1 MPRSGLMS
9 LKISPNRPRHAR
21 TVRIVVFLLAGL
33 LVANLAT
40 GHAWAQKDDDKGKGN
55 DDKQDKKEKGGG
67 RDDDEKDDDEKSRE
81 NRGRD
86 QDEENDES
94 EDDSPPPAPSI
105 GSGQSGASPQQ
116 QPQSPPAAPP
126 AELERALGDSL
137 AATDGFDTLTDS
149 GRAVSDSVR
158 LSETGQPELK
168 APAEVSLQSAIQL
181 GDRPAIFGVVG
192 IPETP
197 VITVTST
204 QVLYVVSV
212 TIGVETRGETAKEA
226 AEANAELMNKV
237 IAALKGLGIADDQIS
252 TSWYSVNPVYEW
264 RSPPCIEIYPQPPE
278 CAPKSEITGYSASNS
293 VTITLDADEDAGK
306 VIDEAVAAGAT
317 NVNGAYFFV
326 SAERQEEVRNSLIEE
341 AIANARG
348 RADKAAAAVEMQV
361 TGVKSISLNDV
372 SFPVFYKDFAEGA
385 STPVLPGQQEVSM
398 TVQVTFV
405 MS

>member
-1 MPRSGLMS
+1 MSYPTGNKKVLGL
-9 LKISPNRPRHAR
+9 IAG
-21 TVRIVVFLLAGL
+21 ILAMG
-33 LVANLAT
+33 LVAASIAGGQALSAAAQQNAEEPIPVDLGCPT
-40 GHAWAQKDDDKGKGN
+40 GA
-55 DDKQDKKEKGGG
+55 EVC
-67 RDDDEKDDDEKSRE
+67 
-81 NRGRD
+81 
-86 QDEENDES
+86 EE
-94 EDDSPPPAPSI
+94 
-105 GSGQSGASPQQ
+105 
-116 QPQSPPAAPP
+116 
-126 AELERALGDSL
+126 
-137 AATDGFDTLTDS
+137 
-149 GRAVSDSVR
+149 
-158 LSETGQPELK
+158 
-168 APAEVSLQSAIQL
+168 AEVSTSGTA
-181 GDRPAIFGVVG
+181 
-192 IPETP
+192 
-197 VITVTST
+197 TVS
-204 QVLYVVSV
+204 VNPDKVSV

-226 AEANAELMNKV
+226 AEANAELINKV

-293 VTITLDADEDAGK
+293 VTVTLDADEDAGK

-398 TVQVTFV
+398 TVQATFV

>member
-1 MPRSGLMS
+1 MSYPTGNKKVLGL
-9 LKISPNRPRHAR
+9 IAG
-21 TVRIVVFLLAGL
+21 ILAMG
-33 LVANLAT
+33 LVAASIAGGQALSAAAQQNAEEPIPVDLGCPT
-40 GHAWAQKDDDKGKGN
+40 GA
-55 DDKQDKKEKGGG
+55 EVC
-67 RDDDEKDDDEKSRE
+67 
-81 NRGRD
+81 
-86 QDEENDES
+86 EE
-94 EDDSPPPAPSI
+94 
-105 GSGQSGASPQQ
+105 
-116 QPQSPPAAPP
+116 
-126 AELERALGDSL
+126 
-137 AATDGFDTLTDS
+137 
-149 GRAVSDSVR
+149 
-158 LSETGQPELK
+158 
-168 APAEVSLQSAIQL
+168 AEVSTSGTA
-181 GDRPAIFGVVG
+181 
-192 IPETP
+192 
-197 VITVTST
+197 TVS
-204 QVLYVVSV
+204 VNPDKVSV

-226 AEANAELMNKV
+226 AEANAELINKV

-293 VTITLDADEDAGK
+293 VTVTLDADEDAGK

-326 SAERQEEVRNSLIEE
+326 SAERQEEVRSSLIEE

-398 TVQVTFV
+398 TVQATFV

>member
-1 MPRSGLMS
+1 MSYPTGNKKVLGL
-9 LKISPNRPRHAR
+9 IAG
-21 TVRIVVFLLAGL
+21 ILAMG
-33 LVANLAT
+33 LVAASIAGGQALSAAAQQNAEEPIPVDLGCPT
-40 GHAWAQKDDDKGKGN
+40 GA
-55 DDKQDKKEKGGG
+55 EVC
-67 RDDDEKDDDEKSRE
+67 
-81 NRGRD
+81 
-86 QDEENDES
+86 EE
-94 EDDSPPPAPSI
+94 
-105 GSGQSGASPQQ
+105 
-116 QPQSPPAAPP
+116 
-126 AELERALGDSL
+126 
-137 AATDGFDTLTDS
+137 
-149 GRAVSDSVR
+149 
-158 LSETGQPELK
+158 
-168 APAEVSLQSAIQL
+168 AEVSTSGTA
-181 GDRPAIFGVVG
+181 
-192 IPETP
+192 
-197 VITVTST
+197 TVS
-204 QVLYVVSV
+204 VNPDKVSV

-293 VTITLDADEDAGK
+293 VTVTLDADEDAGK

-398 TVQVTFV
+398 TVQATFV